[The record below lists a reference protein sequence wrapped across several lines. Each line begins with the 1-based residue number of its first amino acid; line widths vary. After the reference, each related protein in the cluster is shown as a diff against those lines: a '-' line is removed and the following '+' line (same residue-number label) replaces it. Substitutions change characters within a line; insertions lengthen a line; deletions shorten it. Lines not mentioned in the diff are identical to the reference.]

1 MSEVSLRLEVSR
13 KGTEMS
19 NGYTI
24 QELEEKL
31 SYYVQ
36 MKDDLANGLI
46 TPRKV
51 VGTGYKNARKVANEW
66 LDGVI
71 AETKVAIGEKKL
83 AEFYASKN

>member
-1 MSEVSLRLEVSR
+1 MFEDRRIE
-13 KGTEMS
+13 
-19 NGYTI
+19 Y
-24 QELEEKL
+24 LEETL
-31 SYYVQ
+31 ARYTQ

-71 AETKVAIGEKKL
+71 AETKVELGGLKLKK
-83 AEFYASKN
+83 FYASKN